1 MPDYVLQPGYT
12 GPNPSPANLTPK
24 NVPIMVSGG
33 MLASGRP
40 GSVGTDRST
49 TAGTTAKAIMA
60 ANDARQGF
68 YLKNDTTIDVW
79 FNIGGTAAATPGGGN
94 MRLAANG
101 GYFETGA
108 FAPTEAISIIAVS
121 GTPAITA
128 REF

>member
-1 MPDYVLQPGYT
+1 MPDYIMQPGYT
-12 GPNPSPANLTPK
+12 GPSPTQITPK
-24 NVPIMVSGG
+24 NVPILVNNGIMST
-33 MLASGRP
+33 GRP
-40 GSVGTDRST
+40 ASQGTDRST
-49 TAGTTAKAIMA
+49 TASTTAKVILA

-79 FNIGGTAAATPGGGN
+79 FNIGGTAAATAGGGN
-94 MRLAANG
+94 MRLPANG
-101 GYFETGA
+101 GYYETGA